1 MWSALRSDLKEFAS
15 TIASEGNEIR
25 QNIESKIVIEQD
37 GDDAIDEETDMIIG
51 ENGEVAYVP
60 SNEENN
66 DDGGDPYIEEE
77 AMEEA
82 LRRADD
88 KDTYLIPL
96 LSREPKPSAASA
108 DVKNTKED
116 DQQEDSKQVSQGVPT
131 ESSNDKAISMDVSDD
146 AFGDSGWSQ
155 DDDVSL
161 DEEDQDLNQ
170 NAEQDQPSSIDNDLN
185 EDEVEEDPSV
195 IIFLESFDMDSKS
208 KEIGELLADNPD
220 TIGKHFDCLVPDY
233 VTYEQFWQRYFFR
246 CDPERIKEEWQE
258 EDERIRLQRQELINK
273 GKQTVQN
280 LFGGAFKA
288 IKGAASSDSADI
300 DVGNSIYEKYQAEL
314 EEKRKALQEGQ
325 GSTHSK
331 TGSEVSGKAGGLGG
345 LLGRVRPPFVM
356 NTAVDEGSLSPDVS
370 NEDDDSDV
378 SEEDDDFGWGSDEDD
393 ESDEEGSNLS
403 ERENDEESEGTEE
416 VVFTSTKLD
425 NDQSSEIEKLRLELS
440 NVLKVKEDLEN
451 TVKMQE
457 EKLSSIESK
466 GDASTVIDDDVEK
479 LKVDI
484 FEKNSEVTALKA
496 SLEDTKRDEAEILT
510 ENNSLKVQL
519 EEKKDEIQNLKSS
532 VETVS
537 KQNTEIESLKAEI
550 KAQNQRY
557 KNLQENIE
565 KASALQEEEDAQDN
579 VMLAESLE
587 TITSLQAELEQVK
600 LAHTEEMQ
608 SLEEKNVSE
617 LKSLKE
623 IEGEEC
629 RSANENILKLEE
641 EVNMLRKEVGR
652 LQNEQTEITSSTE
665 SEIRNYEETI
675 SELKSNLEQA
685 EAKLTATAEKEDDTL
700 TLQQLEETKE
710 TVTQLKAESSQLQE
724 SILSHEDELNKS
736 REAISKLE
744 SELRLS
750 REELISSK
758 TSHDSQLMELNNST
772 DETIKS
778 LETNLKSAEDRISEL
793 LAEQSSQPVVGTEEV
808 SALKIEVESL
818 KAQNEQLLND
828 LQSQSELMN
837 EIEELK
843 CTCAEYEQKLS
854 STDAQAESLDAEKK
868 KACLLEAELE
878 FAKNDYEE
886 KSNKTN
892 NEIANLKEQLESLR
906 KEKDTADNE
915 ISELKKLT
923 VVDLKEK
930 AESMDVRENKSSPP
944 SPTEGGSMSSG
955 VQVQS
960 PVKEIDDD
968 GDDDDDD
975 DGWGDDWSDDEDD
988 L

>member
-15 TIASEGNEIR
+15 SIASEGNEIR

-66 DDGGDPYIEEE
+66 GDGGDPYIDEE
-77 AMEEA
+77 AMEEV

-96 LSREPKPSAASA
+96 LSREPKPSSASV

-195 IIFLESFDMDSKS
+195 IAFLESFDMDSKS

-258 EDERIRLQRQELINK
+258 EDERVRLQRQELINK

-314 EEKRKALQEGQ
+314 EEKRKALQEVQ

-331 TGSEVSGKAGGLGG
+331 AGSESEKAGGLGG

-440 NVLKVKEDLEN
+440 NVLKVKEELES

-466 GDASTVIDDDVEK
+466 GDATAAVDDDVEK

-484 FEKNSEVTALKA
+484 FEKNSEVAALKA
-496 SLEDTKRDEAEILT
+496 SLEDTKRDEAEILS
-510 ENNSLKVQL
+510 ENNSLKAQL
-519 EEKKDEIQNLKSS
+519 EEKENEIQTLKSS

-537 KQNTEIESLKAEI
+537 KQNTEIESLQAEI

-600 LAHTEEMQ
+600 LTHAEEMQ
-608 SLEEKNVSE
+608 SLQEKHASE
-617 LKSLKE
+617 LKTLKE
-623 IEGEEC
+623 IEGEEYK
-629 RSANENILKLEE
+629 SANDNILKLEE
-641 EVNMLRKEVGR
+641 ELNMLYMEVER
-652 LQNEQTEITSSTE
+652 LQNERTEIASTTE
-665 SEIRNYEETI
+665 SEIRNFEETI
-675 SELKSNLEQA
+675 SELKSNLERA
-685 EAKLTATAEKEDDTL
+685 EAKLAATAEKEDDTL
-700 TLQQLEETKE
+700 ILQELEETKE
-710 TVTQLKAESSQLQE
+710 TVKHLKAECSQLQE
-724 SILSHEDELNKS
+724 SILSHEQELAKS
-736 REAISKLE
+736 KEVISKLE
-744 SELRLS
+744 SELQLS
-750 REELISSK
+750 REELVSTKSF
-758 TSHDSQLMELNNST
+758 HDSQQIELKNST

-778 LETNLKSAEDRISEL
+778 LERNLKSAEDRISEL
-793 LAEQSSQPVVGTEEV
+793 LAEQSSQPVVDNEEL
-808 SALKIEVESL
+808 SALKIEIDSL
-818 KAQNEQLLND
+818 KTQNGQLSTD
-828 LQSQSELMN
+828 LKNQSELIN
-837 EIEELK
+837 QFEELK
-843 CTCAEYEQKLS
+843 GTLAEYEQKIS
-854 STDAQAESLDAEKK
+854 SFDEQAESLDAEKK
-868 KACLLEAELE
+868 KASLLEAELE

-886 KSNKTN
+886 KSNQMN
-892 NEIANLKEQLESLR
+892 NEIAKMKEQLQSLG
-906 KEKDTADNE
+906 KEKDTAYNE
-915 ISELKKLT
+915 ISELKKLN
-923 VVDLKEK
+923 VDLKEK
-930 AESMDVRENKSSPP
+930 ARSMDVKDNKSSPP

-960 PVKEIDDD
+960 PVKEIDDN
-968 GDDDDDD
+968 GDDDDD